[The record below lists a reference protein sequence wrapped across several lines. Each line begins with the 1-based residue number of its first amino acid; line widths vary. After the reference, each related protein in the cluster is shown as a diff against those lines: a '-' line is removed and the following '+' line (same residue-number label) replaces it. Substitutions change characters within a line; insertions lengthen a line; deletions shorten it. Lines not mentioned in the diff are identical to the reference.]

1 MRAMSLTLKTF
12 LAGMLAAAAHGA
24 LAALPIEHW
33 TAATGARVF
42 FVPSP
47 SIPMLD
53 INLDVDAGTRYE
65 PAAKVGLA
73 SLTAGMLDKGVAA
86 VGSTP
91 ARDEAAIADAFADV
105 GASFSGG
112 AGGDRTSLRLRTL
125 SDPAERKPAVDLMAQ
140 IVAAPTVPDAV
151 LTRDKQRT
159 VAAIRE
165 SLTKPQV
172 LADRAFGTA
181 IYGTHPYGQSATPD
195 TVQSITR
202 DDILRFY
209 HANYTAK
216 RAVVTLIGAISR
228 QEAEAIAEQ
237 VTRGLPPDGATPPAL
252 PAVDAPLAKAD
263 TVRIAHPAQQATI
276 VMGQPGIAR
285 SDKDYFPLLVG
296 NYVLG
301 GGGFQLAPDQ
311 RSPREA
317 RPDLQHRQLFRAGRA
332 AWPVRAGAA
341 DAQGPDRA
349 GADRGARH
357 RRPLCRRGPDRCRAQ
372 GRQGQPRQRFP
383 AAPGQQPQAAG
394 QRRQHRVVQPA
405 ARLPGHLDA
414 ARRGRHARAG
424 ARRVPARAAAADHGD
439 HRGGR
444 SGTALTA
451 GLAPERKKPA
461 ASPPV
466 FVCAGSTIAPM
477 ASRTPNRP
485 KTSSATSHARAP
497 HQVRIIGGQYKRT
510 PLPVIDAEGLRPT
523 GDRVRETLFN
533 WLGQDLAGWR
543 CADLFAGTGA
553 LGFEAA
559 SRGAARVTLVESH
572 APALRAL
579 HAVRDKLRA
588 GMVDIVAGDVFA
600 WLARQAD
607 GAFDLVFID
616 PPFAQDW
623 TLRALEAALRVV
635 PEGGLIYVESPRPL
649 VAVEPGDGVAP
660 EAGTPL
666 PAGVVLH
673 RHLRAGAVHAHL
685 LLRKNG

>member
-112 AGGDRTSLRLRTL
+112 AGGDRTSLHLRTL

-301 GGGFQLAPDQ
+301 GGGFSSRLTNEV
-311 RSPREA
+311 REK
-317 RPDLQHRQLFRAGRA
+317 
-332 AWPVRAGAA
+332 
-341 DAQGPDRA
+341 
-349 GADRGARH
+349 RGLTYSIGSYFA
-357 RRPLCRRGPDRCRAQ
+357 
-372 GRQGQPRQRFP
+372 P
-383 AAPGQQPQAAG
+383 AAQLGPFELALQTRKDQTEQALTVVRDTVVRFVAEGPTDAELKAAKDNLVNGFPLRLDSNRKLLDNVANIAWYNLPLDYLDTWTQRVAAVTREQVRVAFQRVLQPQTMATI
-394 QRRQHRVVQPA
+394 VV
-405 ARLPGHLDA
+405 
-414 ARRGRHARAG
+414 
-424 ARRVPARAAAADHGD
+424 
-439 HRGGR
+439 GG
-444 SGTALTA
+444 
-451 GLAPERKKPA
+451 P
-461 ASPPV
+461 
-466 FVCAGSTIAPM
+466 
-477 ASRTPNRP
+477 
-485 KTSSATSHARAP
+485 AP
-497 HQVRIIGGQYKRT
+497 H
-510 PLPVIDAEGLRPT
+510 
-523 GDRVRETLFN
+523 
-533 WLGQDLAGWR
+533 
-543 CADLFAGTGA
+543 
-553 LGFEAA
+553 
-559 SRGAARVTLVESH
+559 
-572 APALRAL
+572 
-579 HAVRDKLRA
+579 
-588 GMVDIVAGDVFA
+588 
-600 WLARQAD
+600 
-607 GAFDLVFID
+607 
-616 PPFAQDW
+616 
-623 TLRALEAALRVV
+623 
-635 PEGGLIYVESPRPL
+635 
-649 VAVEPGDGVAP
+649 
-660 EAGTPL
+660 
-666 PAGVVLH
+666 
-673 RHLRAGAVHAHL
+673 
-685 LLRKNG
+685 